1 MSSLEAFTERLLR
14 ERLPRSNC
22 PSPLLLEAERSM
34 GTVKSHTGNI
44 YRKLGVKNRTEAL
57 AHSRKLKLLP

>member
-1 MSSLEAFTERLLR
+1 MSSLEAFTERLL
-14 ERLPRSNC
+14 RSNC

-44 YRKLGVKNRTEAL
+44 YRKL
-57 AHSRKLKLLP
+57 KLLP